1 MLYKD
6 CCVIIFTFNDSL
18 NSLIQSPFVID
29 NIVDRIQ
36 RIAAVPSDKP
46 ISKQNALVDLGG
58 MIQAF
63 SSAQATNVQ
72 MPEGCQLLG
81 VSPECLRDGVR
92 HLCSSGNRMH
102 VSILYFRSYI
112 K

>member
-36 RIAAVPSDKP
+36 RIAAVSSDKP

-72 MPEGCQLLG
+72 KV
-81 VSPECLRDGVR
+81 VS
-92 HLCSSGNRMH
+92 CSELALSVYVM
-102 VSILYFRSYI
+102 V
-112 K
+112 